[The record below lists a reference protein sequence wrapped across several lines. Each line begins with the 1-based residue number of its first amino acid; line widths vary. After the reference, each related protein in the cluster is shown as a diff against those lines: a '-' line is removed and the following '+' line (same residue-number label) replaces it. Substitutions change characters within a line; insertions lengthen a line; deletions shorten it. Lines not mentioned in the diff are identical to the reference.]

1 MNISKKFII
10 LIFLLFSSIVISCSK
25 DLHFSGISENSVNEI
40 LDNYQKKNF
49 SKEDVIKIIGSPLIT
64 EDSDNLWIY
73 RMEKEQGNA
82 TFKKSI
88 YNKTLKLRFDEN
100 VLRSVE
106 EINLN

>member
-1 MNISKKFII
+1 MNISKKFIF
-10 LIFLLFSSIVISCSK
+10 LIFLLLSSILISCSK

-40 LDNYQKKNF
+40 LQNYQNKNY
-49 SKEDVIKIIGSPLIT
+49 SKEEVINIIGSPLVT

>member
-1 MNISKKFII
+1 MHISKKFIL
-10 LIFLLFSSIVISCSK
+10 LIFLFFTSTFISCSK
-25 DLHFSGISENSVNEI
+25 DLHFSGISENSANEI
-40 LDNYQKKNF
+40 LDNYQIKNY
-49 SKEDVIKIIGSPLIT
+49 SKEDVINIIGSPLVT

-82 TFKKSI
+82 TFKKSV

-106 EINLN
+106 EVNLN

>member
-40 LDNYQKKNF
+40 IDNYQNKNY
-49 SKEDVIKIIGSPLIT
+49 SKDDVIKIIGSPLVT

-73 RMEKEQGNA
+73 RMEREQGNA
-82 TFKKSI
+82 TFKKSV

-106 EINLN
+106 EVNLN

>member
-10 LIFLLFSSIVISCSK
+10 LIFLSFSSIVISCSK

-40 LDNYQKKNF
+40 LDNYQNKNY
-49 SKEDVIKIIGSPLIT
+49 SKDDVINIIGSPLVT

-82 TFKKSI
+82 TFKKSV

-106 EINLN
+106 EVNLN

>member
-25 DLHFSGISENSVNEI
+25 DLHFSGISENSINEI
-40 LDNYQKKNF
+40 LDNYRNKNY
-49 SKEDVIKIIGSPLIT
+49 SKEDVTNIIGLPLVT

>member
-1 MNISKKFII
+1 MSFLIQPPIPERLNRCQLFGPGSRPELFEKMASSKA
-10 LIFLLFSSIVISCSK
+10 
-25 DLHFSGISENSVNEI
+25 
-40 LDNYQKKNF
+40 
-49 SKEDVIKIIGSPLIT
+49 DVINLIGSPLVT

-73 RMEKEQGNA
+73 RMEKEQGNI